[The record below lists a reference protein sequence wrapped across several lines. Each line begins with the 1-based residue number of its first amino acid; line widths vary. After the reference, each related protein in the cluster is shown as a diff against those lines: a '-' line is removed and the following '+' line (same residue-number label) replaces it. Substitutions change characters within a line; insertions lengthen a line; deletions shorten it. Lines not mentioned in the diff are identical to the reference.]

1 MTLSGS
7 KGVKNGQKM
16 LKKATNLVKNS
27 FFEKIDLSP
36 NFGFFQNF
44 LALFDTLTTRYSNS
58 GIKFEFSDQF
68 Q

>member
-27 FFEKIDLSP
+27 FFENGD
-36 NFGFFQNF
+36 G
-44 LALFDTLTTRYSNS
+44 ALDIFWIEITL
-58 GIKFEFSDQF
+58 
-68 Q
+68 